1 MYLTS
6 TELCFVSLPA
16 FPRYEKINLIA
27 PDKLV
32 AHRGDPFH
40 FPENTLIGMNSAA
53 QAGAVWGEIDV
64 QYTADFTPVLYH
76 DGDLKRVS
84 GDPREISS
92 TTWQELKQL
101 SANHSERFGT
111 KFDSTTVSKFTELL
125 KTLAD
130 WPKLRIFVELK
141 TTSINHFGVDRVV
154 GDIVKK
160 ISDANCRNQV
170 AAIISKHDVA
180 TEAVRALSDIPIG
193 WVVPDFSEANQ
204 RRAAQLNFDYLFIR
218 DKRLDD
224 WQHGL
229 PRQSERRVVYTIND
243 METAK
248 HLLDAGADM
257 IETDLVAE
265 LMGRVE

>member
-6 TELCFVSLPA
+6 TKLCLTLPPA
-16 FPRYEKINLIA
+16 FPRYEKFNLIA

-32 AHRGDPFH
+32 AHRGDPFQ
-40 FPENTLIGMNSAA
+40 FPENTLIGLNSAA

-76 DGDLKRVS
+76 DRDLKRVS
-84 GDPREISS
+84 DDPREITS
-92 TTWQELKQL
+92 TTWQELQQL
-101 SANHSERFGT
+101 PANYSERFGT
-111 KFDSTTVSKFTELL
+111 KFDSNSISKFTELL

-141 TTSINHFGVDRVV
+141 STSINHFGVDKVV
-154 GDIVKK
+154 RDIVQK
-160 ISDANCRNQV
+160 ISDANCRDQI
-170 AAIISKHDVA
+170 AAIISQHDVA
-180 TEAVRALSDIPIG
+180 TEAVRAMSDIPIG
-193 WVVPDFSEANQ
+193 WVAPDFSEANR
-204 RRAAQLNFDYLFIR
+204 RRAAQINFDYLFIGDTR
-218 DKRLDD
+218 FDD
-224 WQHGL
+224 WQQGL